1 MSKRSTMR
9 TYAEIAD
16 ALGMTEDAVKATM
29 RRAIAKLKVGADEN
43 GVAYNELVDAVI
55 IHMSDADTNHGQ
67 P

>member
-1 MSKRSTMR
+1 MRVR

-29 RRAIAKLKVGADEN
+29 RRAIAKLKVGAADHD
-43 GVAYNELVDAVI
+43 VAFNELVDAVI
-55 IHMSDADTNHGQ
+55 IRMADADINQGQ